1 MLAELPIRDDITTDE
16 RDKVDVI
23 LDITERHL
31 EASGEHGLRI
41 MDIARESGVSTST
54 LYYHFNDREG
64 LIQAVQARAVR
75 RVSSA
80 SVNRLFEKFR
90 QEHHT
95 HHDARSFA
103 HELVAVVGSEVG
115 EYLSEERRRKVEL
128 MAAGSTR
135 PGLERLIQSE
145 ITHIIDDVTSFCQV
159 IYDRGWLADG
169 VTPRAMAS
177 ALRAVLLGR
186 VVGDYDLTPISDQEW
201 YRLAE
206 LSILSL
212 FRLE

>member
-1 MLAELPIRDDITTDE
+1 MLAEVPVRDELITE
-16 RDKVDVI
+16 EHDKLHVI
-23 LDITERHL
+23 LDVIERHL

-64 LIQAVQARAVR
+64 LIQAVQARAIR
-75 RVSSA
+75 RVSST
-80 SVNRLFEKFR
+80 SLNRLFEKFR
-90 QEHHT
+90 QEHQI
-95 HHDARSFA
+95 DQDVRSFA
-103 HELVAVVGSEVG
+103 NELVAVIGSEVG

-128 MAAGSTR
+128 MAAAITR
-135 PGLERLIQSE
+135 PGLEHLIQSE
-145 ITHIIDDVTSFCQV
+145 ITHIIDDVTAFCQV
-159 IYDRGWLADG
+159 IYDRGWLAEG

-186 VVGDYDLTPISDQEW
+186 VVGDYDLTPISDEEW

-206 LSILSL
+206 LLILSL

>member
-1 MLAELPIRDDITTDE
+1 MLAEVPVRDELITE
-16 RDKVDVI
+16 EHDKLHVI
-23 LDITERHL
+23 LDVIERHL

-64 LIQAVQARAVR
+64 LIQAVQARAIR
-75 RVSSA
+75 RVSST
-80 SVNRLFEKFR
+80 SLNRLFEKFR
-90 QEHHT
+90 QEHQI
-95 HHDARSFA
+95 DQDVRSFA
-103 HELVAVVGSEVG
+103 NELVAVIGSEVG

-128 MAAGSTR
+128 MAAAITR
-135 PGLERLIQSE
+135 PGLEHLIQSE
-145 ITHIIDDVTSFCQV
+145 ITHIIDDVTAFCQV
-159 IYDRGWLADG
+159 IYDRGWLAEG

-186 VVGDYDLTPISDQEW
+186 VVGDYDLTPISDEEW

>member
-1 MLAELPIRDDITTDE
+1 MLAELSVRDELTTE
-16 RDKVDVI
+16 EHDKLHVI
-23 LDITERHL
+23 LDVTERHL
-31 EASGEHGLRI
+31 EARGEHGLRI

-64 LIQAVQARAVR
+64 LIQAVQARAIR
-75 RVSSA
+75 RVSST
-80 SVNRLFEKFR
+80 SLNRLFEKFR
-90 QEHHT
+90 QEHQI
-95 HHDARSFA
+95 DQDVRSFA
-103 HELVAVVGSEVG
+103 NELVAVIGSEVD

-128 MAAGSTR
+128 MAAGITR
-135 PGLERLIQSE
+135 PGLEHLIQSE
-145 ITHIIDDVTSFCQV
+145 ITHIIDDVTAFCQV
-159 IYDRGWLADG
+159 IYDRGWLAEG

-186 VVGDYDLTPISDQEW
+186 VVGDYDLTPISDEEW

>member
-1 MLAELPIRDDITTDE
+1 MLAELSVRDELTTE
-16 RDKVDVI
+16 EHDKLHVI
-23 LDITERHL
+23 LDVTERHL
-31 EASGEHGLRI
+31 EARGEHGLRI

-64 LIQAVQARAVR
+64 LIQTVQARAIR
-75 RVSSA
+75 RVSST
-80 SVNRLFEKFR
+80 SLNRLFEKFR
-90 QEHHT
+90 QEHQI
-95 HHDARSFA
+95 DQDVRSFA
-103 HELVAVVGSEVG
+103 NELVAVIGSEVD

-128 MAAGSTR
+128 MAAGITR
-135 PGLERLIQSE
+135 PGLEHLIQSE
-145 ITHIIDDVTSFCQV
+145 ITHIIDDVTAFCQV
-159 IYDRGWLADG
+159 IYDRGWLAEG

-186 VVGDYDLTPISDQEW
+186 VVGDYDLTPISDEEW

>member
-1 MLAELPIRDDITTDE
+1 MLAELSVRDELTTE
-16 RDKVDVI
+16 EHDKLHVI
-23 LDITERHL
+23 LDVTERHL

-64 LIQAVQARAVR
+64 LIQAVQARAIR
-75 RVSSA
+75 RVSST
-80 SVNRLFEKFR
+80 SLNRLFEKFR
-90 QEHHT
+90 QEHQI
-95 HHDARSFA
+95 DQDVRSFA
-103 HELVAVVGSEVG
+103 NELVAVIGSEVD

-128 MAAGSTR
+128 MAAGITR
-135 PGLERLIQSE
+135 PGLEHLIQSE
-145 ITHIIDDVTSFCQV
+145 ITHIIDDVTAFCQV
-159 IYDRGWLADG
+159 IYDRGWLAEG

-186 VVGDYDLTPISDQEW
+186 VVGDYDLTPISDEEW